1 MAQESHKFHPGIAAV
16 LSFVFNGL
24 GQLYNGEIFK
34 GLMIIVLSTIS
45 LLSLVVGSILL
56 YFSIRGVATGS
67 MKILGAMLF
76 IGGLVA
82 IIIVGL
88 YSIFDA
94 YNTASKK

>member
-1 MAQESHKFHPGIAAV
+1 MESHKFHPGIAAV

-34 GLMIIVLSTIS
+34 GLMIITISFLS

-56 YFSIRGVATGS
+56 YFSIRGIAPGS
-67 MKILGAMLF
+67 MQILGAILF
-76 IGGLVA
+76 AGGLVA
-82 IIIVGL
+82 IVVVGL

-94 YNTASKK
+94 YNTACKK

>member
-1 MAQESHKFHPGIAAV
+1 MENHKFHPGIAAV
-16 LSFVFNGL
+16 LSFLFNGL

-34 GLMIIVLSTIS
+34 GLMIIILSTLS
-45 LLSLVVGSILL
+45 LLSLIIGSILL
-56 YFSIRGVATGS
+56 YFCIRGMAADGMQV
-67 MKILGAMLF
+67 LGALLF

-82 IIIVGL
+82 VIIVGL